1 MNPSRFKTSNCD
13 ICDTPTNIMFFR
25 FLLKVVLC
33 AHLEVYKS
41 PFQTILAS
49 MTMYARSQIGTPTRD
64 ETTTS
69 RLLVVFGVPRK
80 LSNWCCC
87 CPSITTDLILDSFFF
102 FCLSYTLRQKFQILL
117 KVHNVWK
124 IAIKLGKFFLCCV
137 RIEHEFSLEIVKS
150 IY

>member
-1 MNPSRFKTSNCD
+1 MHLFIHRLRRYFLNEKEMNMVQNASNCD

-87 CPSITTDLILDSFFF
+87 PSITTDLILDSFFF

-124 IAIKLGKFFLCCV
+124 IAIKLGKFFYV
-137 RIEHEFSLEIVKS
+137 V
-150 IY
+150 